1 MEHLWSIHHGWTIGL
16 LTWMPMNIVLCSG
29 TAMEALTIWVAQIYI
44 HSFAKCQKVFPHYIF
59 MSLKNIIVF
68 WWGFFFRKKLICTK
82 ITCFYVIDKDH
93 QSSECSNL
101 LISICEA
108 STFTSIENI
117 KKKISNIIF
126 LKFGRNVISQKY

>member
-1 MEHLWSIHHGWTIGL
+1 MVYTPWMDNRIVNLNANEHCVVFRYTDGSFDDLSCTNLHPFICKVPKGFSSL
-16 LTWMPMNIVLCSG
+16 
-29 TAMEALTIWVAQIYI
+29 YI
-44 HSFAKCQKVFPHYIF
+44 HEFKKHNCILMGF
-59 MSLKNIIVF
+59 
-68 WWGFFFRKKLICTK
+68 FFFRKKLICTK